1 MLTITKKVFKDLK
14 SNSKD
19 KVEKSFDVIY
29 NEYSLL
35 VYYVA
40 LKITKSQDFSQDVLN
55 ETFFSFYTHR
65 YDIKDYKK
73 IKYYLSNTAKNIS
86 LNILRRMSE
95 VMPLQ
100 DNEEFVHE
108 DEHDYFEI
116 YIDKFKDFL
125 DKEEIDLVVYHLF
138 YDYTFKEIAD
148 MQNVSINVITSKYHR
163 TIEKLKKH
171 YGDDYEKF

>member
-1 MLTITKKVFKDLK
+1 VLTVSKKVFKDLI
-14 SNSKD
+14 SNNKD

-29 NEYSLL
+29 KEYSLL

-40 LKITKSQDFSQDVLN
+40 LKITKSQDLSQDVLN

-65 YDIKDYKK
+65 YDIRDYKT

-86 LNILRRMSE
+86 LNILRRLQE
-95 VMPLQ
+95 AMPL
-100 DNEEFVHE
+100 E
-108 DEHDYFEI
+108 DVAEPIQVDEYDYFEI
-116 YIDKFKDFL
+116 YINKFKDFL
-125 DKEEIDLVVYHLF
+125 DKEEIDLVIYHLF

-148 MQNVSINVITSKYHR
+148 MLNVSINAITSKYHR